1 MRLTWLMCL
10 VAVMAILHL
19 ALSIPPSSHNLR
31 HCPGS
36 CGNVNITYPFGIGTG
51 CFRPGFELFCNTTT
65 KPPRLLFGNSTEI
78 AYQDDEL
85 VIASVVFNIATTP
98 GLLGT
103 YSRSWEAPG
112 RVLSFCQDTSLVIF
126 GCGIDV
132 FLFDDSD
139 NTNIIQGHCSSECTS
154 IAVMEKKL
162 QRRPCNGMGCCTID
176 LSEGIRA
183 FQFTITQREE
193 KRPLPLGDA
202 TIKAFLNNDEF
213 DFAIADLLSENINA
227 STIGASSS
235 LFSVAI
241 TDQPNCSIAQLKT
254 NYACSN
260 GSTCVDEKKQHG
272 YSCSCPA
279 DNSNN
284 PYLLPGCK
292 QDPYQYIS
300 LQTKRNCSKFCGSTS
315 IPFPFG
321 LEQGCSANKKFELN
335 CTSNQAFIGR
345 PPRQLQVTNISVDEG
360 LVYLDRIDHK
370 YTSSRHT
377 ADVDVLEEMIMG
389 DTDLYFSEISGVW
402 TWTVSNISCEI
413 AKENATY
420 ACISEHSECLRVF
433 HGNVYV
439 GYRCKCSSGYEGNP
453 YISLGCKDIDECSR
467 PNYCNGTCHNTKGS
481 YDCCL
486 YGTYFDP
493 VEKKCITTQP
503 HERHSI
509 LFGMLHTSSS
519 FFSRLKLIS
528 KHFLR

>member
-260 GSTCVDEKKQHG
+260 AHVSMRK
-272 YSCSCPA
+272 
-279 DNSNN
+279 NN
-284 PYLLPGCK
+284 TAILVAALLIIAIIP
-292 QDPYQYIS
+292 IFS
-300 LQTKRNCSKFCGSTS
+300 LDANKTKRNCSKFCGSTS